1 MFQRWQFLLLAVL
14 GGIVLLLVLTNEV
27 LSSGNRRAQ
36 QAVAARA
43 QYIQQSQAIEP
54 VYRSILRTLAE
65 LAAKNHDEQIRQ
77 LLASQGIN
85 YTVTA
90 PSAAKGAPPG
100 KPATEPAASSA
111 KRPSPADTQKS
122 GPGEAP

>member
-1 MFQRWQFLLLAVL
+1 MFKRWQFLLLTAL
-14 GGIVLLLVLTNEV
+14 GGMVLLLVLTNEV

-54 VYRSILRTLAE
+54 VYRSMLRTLAE

-90 PSAAKGAPPG
+90 PRAADGSPLG
-100 KPATEPAASSA
+100 KPVAEPAAPSA
-111 KRPSPADTQKS
+111 KSTTPTDSQKA
-122 GPGEAP
+122 GG